1 LWLSLSNPILMRN
14 ETKSLTLEQLQ
25 QQNAQLEQQYRQQE
39 QKLAELS
46 AKLKWYEEQ
55 FRLAQHKRF
64 GASSEKTNPDQ
75 LELNLFNEAEVLATP
90 QGQEPEMEK
99 VTYERRKSTGKREA
113 DLSDLPVETLTYQ
126 PTECEQVCTC
136 CGGSLHEMSTET
148 RSEIAVVPP
157 QIKVV
162 RHVRQVYACRHCER
176 HELQTPIVTAP
187 MPRPVYPGSL
197 ASPSAMAYVM
207 CGKYVDG
214 LPLYRQEQQFARLG
228 YTLSRQTMANWMIY
242 GAEQWLLPVVEEMK
256 RHLRKQDSLHAD
268 ETTLQVLREPG
279 KSAESTSYMWL
290 YRTGRDTASAV
301 IYDYQRTRGG
311 EHPRDFLAG
320 FRGYLHVDGYADYHK
335 VNGVTLVGCWAHA
348 RRKYD
353 EALKAAPEAKG
364 NPGTVAAQ
372 GLAYCNQLYAIERK
386 LKDSTPEE
394 RYNMR
399 EEQSRPVLE
408 AYHAW
413 LRQQRSRTMPKSLI
427 GQAIAYS
434 LNQWDKLT
442 AFLKDGRLEIDNNRS
457 ERSIK
462 PFVIG
467 RKNWLFA
474 NTPRGAKASAAIY
487 SVIET
492 AKENGLHPFRYLTY
506 LFEQLPQL
514 PDLREPKVLEPFM
527 PWSSSLPDTCRGS

>member
-1 LWLSLSNPILMRN
+1 MEIRTESP
-14 ETKSLTLEQLQ
+14 TLEELQ
-25 QQNAQLEQQYRQQE
+25 QQNITLAQQN
-39 QKLAELS
+39 AELA

-55 FRLAQHKRF
+55 FRLAQQKRF
-64 GASSEKTNPDQ
+64 GASSEQTHPDQ
-75 LELNLFNEAEVLATP
+75 MEMNLFNEAEVLATP
-90 QGQEPEMEK
+90 AGEEAPMEK
-99 VTYERRKSTGKREA
+99 ITYERRKSSGKREE
-113 DLSDLPVETLTYQ
+113 DLSKLPVETITYTLPEGEQ
-126 PTECEQVCTC
+126 LCEC

-157 QIKVV
+157 QVKVV

-176 HELQTPIVTAP
+176 EETQTPVVTAS
-187 MPRPVYPGSL
+187 MPKPVYPGSL
-197 ASPSAMAYVM
+197 ASSSSMAYVM
-207 CGKYVDG
+207 SQKYVDG

-242 GAEQWLLPVVEEMK
+242 GAEHWLEFVVAAIKLYLLEQEA
-256 RHLRKQDSLHAD
+256 LHAD

-279 KSAESTSYMWL
+279 KSAEAQSYIWL
-290 YRTGRDTASAV
+290 YRTGRDVAPAV
-301 IYDYQRTRGG
+301 IYDYQKTRGG
-311 EHPRDFLAG
+311 EHPRNFLSG
-320 FRGYLHVDGYADYHK
+320 FTGYLHVDGYPGYHK
-335 VNGVTLVGCWAHA
+335 VAGVTLVGCWAHA

-353 EALKAAPEAKG
+353 EALKAAPPQAKG
-364 NPGTVAAQ
+364 QPETVAAQ
-372 GLAYCNQLYAIERK
+372 GLAYCNELFMIERE
-386 LKDSTPEE
+386 LANMTPDE
-394 RYNMR
+394 RHAQR
-399 EEQSRPVLE
+399 QIRSLPVVE
-408 AYHAW
+408 AYSEW
-413 LRQQRSRTMPKSLI
+413 LRQQRSRTLPKSLV

-492 AKENGLHPFRYLTY
+492 AKENGLNPFQYLKY
-506 LFEQLPQL
+506 LFDQLPQL
-514 PDLREPKVLEPFM
+514 ASLDAESLKPYM
-527 PWSSSLPDTCRGS
+527 PWSTSLPITCRVV